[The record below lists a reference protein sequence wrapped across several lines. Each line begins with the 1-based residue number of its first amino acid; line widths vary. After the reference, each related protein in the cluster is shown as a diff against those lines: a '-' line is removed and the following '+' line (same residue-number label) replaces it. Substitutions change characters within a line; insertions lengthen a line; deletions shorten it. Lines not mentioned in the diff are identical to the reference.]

1 VVSKVENAIP
11 KLPILDSKFSLL
23 DLILAHLELDF
34 ALLVSDM
41 AAFEPIF
48 ALLKENIGIFKI

>member
-1 VVSKVENAIP
+1 
-11 KLPILDSKFSLL
+11 L